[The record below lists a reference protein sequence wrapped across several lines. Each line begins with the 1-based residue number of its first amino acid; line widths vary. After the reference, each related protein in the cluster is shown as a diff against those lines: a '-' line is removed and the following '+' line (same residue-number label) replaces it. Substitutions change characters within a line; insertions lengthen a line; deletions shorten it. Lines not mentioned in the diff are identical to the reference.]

1 MLWGGI
7 FYIGLSH
14 LKYFF
19 SKTIRLLVEFIYII
33 KPKKENFNETGTEE
47 EFNIM
52 SEHFLYLKQLLKD
65 NVLILAGPELNAKFG
80 IAVFE
85 AENEE
90 EAKKIM
96 YNDPAVKKGVMNV
109 ELYPFRVSLLRG
121 REDLQ

>member
-1 MLWGGI
+1 M
-7 FYIGLSH
+7 
-14 LKYFF
+14 
-19 SKTIRLLVEFIYII
+19 EFIYII

-52 SEHFLYLKQLLKD
+52 GEHFLYLKQLIKD
-65 NVLILAGPELNAKFG
+65 NILILAGPELNAKFG
-80 IAVFE
+80 IAVIE

-96 YNDPAVKKGVMNV
+96 YSDPAVKKGVMNV

>member
-1 MLWGGI
+1 M
-7 FYIGLSH
+7 
-14 LKYFF
+14 
-19 SKTIRLLVEFIYII
+19 EFVYII

-52 SEHFLYLKQLLKD
+52 SEHFMHLKQLLKE

-80 IAVFE
+80 IAVIE

-96 YNDPAVKKGVMNV
+96 ENDPAVKKGVMNA
-109 ELYPFRVSLLRG
+109 ELYPYRVSLLRG
-121 REDLQ
+121 RDDTIKN